1 MENVFKDMS
10 EKDWRENLTD
20 EQFRSLREKGTE
32 RRFTGEY
39 VDKFDD
45 GIYYCAGCHSKL
57 FNSENK
63 FKSGCGWPSFDEPIS
78 DDAIIETQDHSF
90 GMLRT
95 EISCANCG
103 GHIGH
108 VFPDGPRDSTGLRY
122 CTNSISLKFDTE

>member
-1 MENVFKDMS
+1 MNNFV
-10 EKDWRENLTD
+10 L
-20 EQFRSLREKGTE
+20 
-32 RRFTGEY
+32 Y
-39 VDKFDD
+39 VR
-45 GIYYCAGCHSKL
+45 
-57 FNSENK
+57 K